1 MFGKVSARGVGG
13 GMWVYAKQGWQVLR
27 GSWLLLLFV
36 FLLQYLSSMVLLQ
49 MVKSV
54 VTPLL
59 YRYPGGSL
67 DDSLMQLFVI
77 ESQFR
82 LMKTDL
88 LEPVLW
94 TLGAFVFVRMVLTP
108 IINSGL
114 NYALLER
121 SEPQG
126 FAFVRGVRKFVLPFS
141 AVYAVQTLLLLAPL
155 FWLIPPVID
164 SLTASFA
171 FDWVNLLFNVLPYVA
186 GWLIWQALVKLACL
200 YAGFGV
206 ITGGGGGG
214 GVLRSVGLLLR
225 RGLVAVGLGLSL
237 FAIYAGVTVALFTL
251 SLLWAGLM
259 TMVIY
264 LLLPFVRTG
273 MKIWHISAQQHLF
286 MSAGGGDGMKK

>member
-1 MFGKVSARGVGG
+1 MSARGVGG
-13 GMWVYAKQGWQVLR
+13 GMWIYAKQGWQVLR
-27 GSWLLLLFV
+27 GSWVLLLFV

-54 VTPLL
+54 ITPLL

-88 LEPVLW
+88 LEPMLW
-94 TLGAFVFVRMVLTP
+94 TLGAFVFVRMLLTP

-121 SEPQG
+121 SVPQG
-126 FAFVRGVRKFVLPFS
+126 SAFLLGVRKFALPFS
-141 AVYAVQTLLLLAPL
+141 AIYGVQTLLLLAPL
-155 FWLIPPVID
+155 FWLMPHLID
-164 SLTASFA
+164 SLLASFSW
-171 FDWVNLLFNVLPYVA
+171 DVRMNLLFNVLPYVA

-214 GVLRSVGLLLR
+214 GVLRSLGLLLR
-225 RGLVAVGLGLSL
+225 RGLGAVGLGLSL

-251 SLLWAGLM
+251 SLWWAGLM

-264 LLLPFVRTG
+264 LVLPFVRTG
-273 MKIWHISAQQHLF
+273 VKIWHISAQQHLF
-286 MSAGGGDGMKK
+286 VAADGGDEMKK